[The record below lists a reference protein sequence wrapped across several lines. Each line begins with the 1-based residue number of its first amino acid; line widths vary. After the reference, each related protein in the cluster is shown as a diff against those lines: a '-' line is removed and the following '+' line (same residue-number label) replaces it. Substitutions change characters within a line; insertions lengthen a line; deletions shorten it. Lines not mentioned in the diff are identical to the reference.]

1 MLHRG
6 FKEALMKQRSLV
18 VGIIG
23 FLLISAVSVPWLVAQ
38 ALVAQAQLP
47 QQTSPGFGPLTQLEV
62 QHDTSRPLREL
73 VQELPAQPDRPLSP
87 AQIDRVN
94 KLLPAKA
101 IDPKLIAELIAQGKD
116 PLTYFQQ
123 TDPVIQSVNYPTAL
137 PALQNNFEG
146 QSFTIAFPPDPV
158 GDIGYDPNTGRRY
171 YVQWVNL
178 SYAIWDVT
186 GTPEI
191 KYTAAGNSL
200 WSGFGG
206 PCANRNDGDPIV
218 LFDQLAGRWLLSQF
232 ALPNYPSGPFYQC
245 IAISQTA
252 DPTGAYQRY
261 AFQVSATK
269 LNDYPHFGVWPDG
282 YYMTVNQFNQNS
294 LSWGG
299 AGVFVFERD
308 KMLQGQVAR
317 MVYFDLMPVNSALGG
332 MLPADLEGLT
342 PPPLGAPNLFAEVD
356 NNSIS
361 ELGST
366 DALRLWKF
374 HVDWQNTANSTFGVN
389 GQPDFVVPV
398 APFNWLPCVLAGTR
412 NCIPQPGAAP
422 FVDAV
427 GDRLMHRLTYRNFGD
442 HDLLLMNHTVDAG
455 SSRAGIR
462 WYEVRNPRSAPVI
475 YQQGTYAP
483 NDSTSRWMGS
493 LAMDHTGNI
502 ALGYSVSSLSVYPS
516 IRYAGRL
523 VDDPP
528 GEMTQGED
536 SIVVGG
542 GSQTDAAARWGD
554 YSSMNL
560 DPIDDCTFWYTQEYY
575 PVTSARNWYT
585 RIASFRF
592 PNCSV
597 GPRGGLQ
604 GAVRAATSTQPITN
618 ARILIAA
625 DNQPVIPANAQYG
638 LYTLT
643 VPVNTYTL
651 TASAYGYTPGIVG
664 GVSVIEN
671 LTTTQD
677 VLLNLSA
684 TYVVSGYVTG
694 HASTPLY
701 ATMTITGTPFNPP
714 VNAVSTDPA
723 TGFYSVTLAADQAYS
738 LTASSPLHAPQ
749 VIGIATLNANRTENF
764 ALTPTTD
771 VNGGIIG
778 WVRNLTTQQG
788 VVSATVSI
796 TPGVMVTTDANGYF
810 EALNLLPGSYT
821 IKAEAYLYDPVTYT
835 NVSVQAS
842 LVAVRTF
849 DLAAPHLEYRPP
861 GLEHTLIFG
870 EAALD
875 DAALVLSNTGQL
887 PLGFVLSEVPEAI
900 WFDPQPLTGTVP
912 MSSLQ
917 NIQLG
922 WYGDNLDQPGVY
934 TTTLHLQTDDPLATD
949 VPIPVTFTLQPTVT
963 QGLLTGVVSTT
974 GSCDINLAPIAGAQL
989 HLVGSGSFSQ
999 VITTNE
1005 SGLYRYWLDQ
1015 TYSPYTV
1022 TLTAHDHLTTTT
1034 VASITGGLTTTQNYT
1049 LRLQQPCVA
1058 IAPATLSANLKSG
1071 QSTTRQLVVTN
1082 TGAVPLNATIYEV
1095 FSSTLGGLDAAGYT
1109 WRHAPYNWIDATDGT
1124 PLNLADDGSAN
1135 IMLPF
1140 EFPFYGVTSSELRV
1154 SNNGA
1159 VLFDALTGEVSYL
1172 NQPLIAAPDNFIA
1185 PFWDDLDSVMGN
1197 VYWKTIG
1204 AAPNRRVVI
1213 EWRDRPHHS
1222 GTPGTV
1228 TFELVL
1234 SENGNLAFQYQ
1245 NVAFGDSLYDNGQSA
1260 TVGVRG
1266 VSLKQVLQV
1275 SYNAP
1280 TLANQQA
1287 LCFTRPGNPPCDA
1300 VDNDWLSVAPISIVD
1315 LAGSPSMTQPITVTL
1330 LAAPHLGGGVTGTL
1344 RLVDGNPFQ
1353 PDATVSVILKVTYQA
1368 FLPVIRR

>member
-1 MLHRG
+1 
-6 FKEALMKQRSLV
+6 MKQRSWM
-18 VGIIG
+18 VGFIG
-23 FLLISAVSVPWLVAQ
+23 FLLVLAVSVPWLVAQ
-38 ALVAQAQLP
+38 ARMAQTLVAQAPLP
-47 QQTSPGFGPLTQLEV
+47 QQTSPGLGPLVQLEV

-73 VQELPAQPDRPLSP
+73 AQDLSAQPDRPLSP
-87 AQIDRVN
+87 DRIDRVN
-94 KLLPAKA
+94 KMLPAKA

-123 TDPVIQSVNYPTAL
+123 TDSVIQSVNYPAAL

-146 QSFTIAFPPDPV
+146 QSFTIAFPPDTV
-158 GDIGYDPNTGRRY
+158 GDIGYDPHTGRRY

-178 SYAIWDVT
+178 SYTIWDVT
-186 GTPEI
+186 STPEI
-191 KYTAAGNSL
+191 KYTATGNTL

-206 PCANRNDGDPIV
+206 PCEDRNDGDPIV

-232 ALPNYPSGPFYQC
+232 ALPYAAGPYYQC

-252 DPTGAYQRY
+252 DPTGAYYRY
-261 AFQVSATK
+261 AFQASATK

-282 YYMTVNQFNQNS
+282 YYMTSNQFRY
-294 LSWGG
+294 LGGTYAWAG
-299 AGVFVFERD
+299 AGAYVFERD
-308 KMLQGQVAR
+308 KMLLGQTAR
-317 MVYFDLMPVNSALGG
+317 MVYFDLMNVNSAFGG

-342 PPPLGAPNLFAEVD
+342 PPALGAPNIFAEVD
-356 NNSIS
+356 DNSIP

-389 GQPDFVVPV
+389 GQPNFVVPV
-398 APFNWLPCVLAGTR
+398 APFNWLPCVLTGAR

-455 SSRAGIR
+455 GGRAGIR
-462 WYEVRNPRSAPVI
+462 WYEVRQPGGTPTI
-475 YQQGTYAP
+475 DQQGTYAP
-483 NDSTSRWMGS
+483 DDSASRWMGS

-536 SIVVGG
+536 SIAVGG

-560 DPIDDCTFWYTQEYY
+560 DPIDECTFWYTQEYY
-575 PVTSARNWYT
+575 PVTSARHWHT

-592 PNCSV
+592 PNCSA
-597 GPRGGLQ
+597 GPSGLLRGT
-604 GAVRAATSTQPITN
+604 VRAATSTQPITH

-625 DNQPVIPANAQYG
+625 DGGPVIPVNAPYG

-651 TASAYGYTPGIVG
+651 TASAYGYTPGIIG

-684 TYVVSGYVTG
+684 TSVVSGYVTG
-694 HASTPLY
+694 YTSAPLY
-701 ATMTITGTPFNPP
+701 ATLTITGAPFNPP
-714 VNAVSTDPA
+714 INHVATDPA

-738 LTASSPLHAPQ
+738 LTAASPLHAPQ
-749 VIGIATLNANRTENF
+749 VIGIAALNANRTENF
-764 ALTPTTD
+764 ALTPTTE

-778 WVRNLTTQQG
+778 WVRNLTMQQG
-788 VVSATVSI
+788 VVSATVTI
-796 TPGVMVTTDANGYF
+796 TPGLEVKTDSHGYF

-821 IKAEAYLYDPVTYT
+821 IKADAYLYEPVTYT
-835 NVSVQAS
+835 NVTVAAS

-849 DLAAPHLEYRPP
+849 DLAAPHVEYSSL
-861 GLEHTLIFG
+861 GLERTLIFG
-870 EAALD
+870 EVTLD
-875 DAALVLSNTGQL
+875 GTALVLSNTGQL
-887 PLGFVLSEVPEAI
+887 PLGFVLTKVPDVI
-900 WFDPQPLTGTVP
+900 WFEPQPLTGTVP
-912 MSSLQ
+912 VSGVQ
-917 NIQLG
+917 AIQLG
-922 WYGDNLDQPGVY
+922 WYGNSLDQPGMY
-934 TTTLHLQTDDPLATD
+934 TTALHLQTDDPLATD

-974 GSCDINLAPIAGAQL
+974 GSCDVNLAPIAGAQL
-989 HLVGSGSFSQ
+989 HLQGFDGFSRI
-999 VITTNE
+999 ITTNE
-1005 SGLYRYWLDQ
+1005 AGLYRYWLDQ
-1015 TYSPYTV
+1015 THSPYTV

-1034 VASITGGLTTTQNYT
+1034 LVSITGGLTTTQNYT
-1049 LRLQQPCVA
+1049 LRLQQPCVT
-1058 IAPATLSANLKSG
+1058 IAPATLSANLKLG
-1071 QSTTRQLVVTN
+1071 QSTTRQFVVTN
-1082 TGAVPLNATIYEV
+1082 TGAVPLSAVIYEV

-1109 WRHAPYNWIDATDGT
+1109 WRHAPYIWIDATDGT
-1124 PLNLADDGSAN
+1124 PLNLTDDGAAS
-1135 IMLPF
+1135 IVLPF
-1140 EFPFYGVTSSELRV
+1140 EFPFYGVTSNQLRV

-1159 VLFDALTGEVSYL
+1159 VLFDALSGEVSYL
-1172 NQPLIAAPDNFIA
+1172 NQPLIAAPNNLIA
-1185 PFWDDLDSVMGN
+1185 PFWDDLDSLAGN

-1204 AAPNRRVVI
+1204 AAPQRRVVI
-1213 EWRDRPHHS
+1213 EWRDRLHS
-1222 GTPGTV
+1222 NGTPDAV
-1228 TFELVL
+1228 TLELVL

-1245 NVAFGDSLYDNGQSA
+1245 NVAFDDSLYDNGQSA
-1260 TVGVRG
+1260 TVGVHG
-1266 VSLKQVLQV
+1266 VGLKQVLQI

-1280 TLANQQA
+1280 ALANQQSY
-1287 LCFTRPGNPPCDA
+1287 CFTRPGNPPCD
-1300 VDNDWLSVAPISIVD
+1300 VIDETWLSVAPLTISD
-1315 LAGSPSMTQPITVTL
+1315 LAGSPPAQQLITVTL
-1330 LAAPHLGGGVTGTL
+1330 AAVPKLGSGVTGTL
-1344 RLVDGNPFQ
+1344 RMVDGDPFQ
-1353 PDATVSVILKVTYQA
+1353 PDAHVSVILNVTYQA
-1368 FLPVIRR
+1368 FLPVMRR